1 MPNTMISAVEDFV
14 CQSKSSGTLL
24 DVNEAAD
31 SIIRS
36 QQVTGEHIADEVAL
50 ALIKAAS
57 RRGLAMRFRRD

>member
-1 MPNTMISAVEDFV
+1 MLTAMTIAIEDVV
-14 CQSKSSGTLL
+14 CQSASENALL

-36 QQVTGEHIADEVAL
+36 HRATGEHIGDEVAL

-57 RRGLAMRFRRD
+57 RRGLAMRFHRD